1 MEELE
6 ITTATLSERG
16 QVTIPK
22 QFRTKLGFTPGTV
35 LVFAAKGNTLTVR
48 AKKKRNPFKEAYGCL
63 KGAFGGLS
71 TDEII
76 REMRGC

>member
-1 MEELE
+1 M
-6 ITTATLSERG
+6 TTATLCERG

-22 QFRTKLGFTPGTV
+22 QFRTKLGLTPGTV
-35 LVFAAKGNTLTVR
+35 LVFSTKGDTLTVR
-48 AKKKRNPFKEAYGCL
+48 AQKKRNPFKEAYGSL

>member
-1 MEELE
+1 M
-6 ITTATLSERG
+6 TTATLCERG

-35 LVFAAKGNTLTVR
+35 LVFAAKGDTLTVR
-48 AKKKRNPFKEAYGCL
+48 AQKKKRSPFEEARGIL